1 MQRIEIQENRK
12 NQTNVNIEIDC
23 CERLIRHLEAQ
34 GRSIIQPKT
43 THYKTQNNSMADFI
57 KLKLSPSQKPR
68 NALQSHYSKMISDIS
83 IQELLKVPTL
93 NNTPRIYCSTSSI
106 APIQTEREE
115 ISLFDSQTLRA
126 MRNSIK
132 KLDLELKKLTD
143 TSRVTSQKKAKK
155 NKTQDSELSQ
165 SQLSPRND
173 EYAVRRKFTEYHP
186 KFQTGGYFSDIDK
199 LIPTNF

>member
-1 MQRIEIQENRK
+1 
-12 NQTNVNIEIDC
+12 
-23 CERLIRHLEAQ
+23 
-34 GRSIIQPKT
+34 
-43 THYKTQNNSMADFI
+43 
-57 KLKLSPSQKPR
+57 
-68 NALQSHYSKMISDIS
+68 MISDIS

-143 TSRVTSQKKAKK
+143 TSPVTS
-155 NKTQDSELSQ
+155 
-165 SQLSPRND
+165 
-173 EYAVRRKFTEYHP
+173 
-186 KFQTGGYFSDIDK
+186 
-199 LIPTNF
+199 